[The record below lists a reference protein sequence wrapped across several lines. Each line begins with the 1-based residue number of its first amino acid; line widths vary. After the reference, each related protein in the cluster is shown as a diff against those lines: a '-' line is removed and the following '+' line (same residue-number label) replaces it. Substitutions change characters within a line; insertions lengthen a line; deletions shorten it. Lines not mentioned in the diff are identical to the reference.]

1 MKITIPLT
9 LVLALT
15 LASCLKKEEA
25 ANNNPSSSLS
35 LDELVLDSAP
45 DTALDIAILRKQ
57 AKASDTVSFTGEVI
71 GSDPV
76 FLDGRAIMIVGD
88 PKKITACNKIP
99 GDSCERPWDVCCDDP
114 DVITASIVTVQVVDE
129 EGKLVKKTL
138 RGVGG
143 VKELSTVTVTGEVA
157 EGSNDSNML
166 INAAGIFVHPNS

>member
-57 AKASDTVSFTGEVI
+57 AKAGDTVSFTGEVI

-99 GDSCERPWDVCCDDP
+99 GDSC
-114 DVITASIVTVQVVDE
+114 
-129 EGKLVKKTL
+129 
-138 RGVGG
+138 
-143 VKELSTVTVTGEVA
+143 
-157 EGSNDSNML
+157 
-166 INAAGIFVHPNS
+166 